1 MKVLFIVQGEGRG
14 HLTQAIAAS
23 RMLREAGHEVVEV
36 LVGRSPSR
44 QIPAFFYEQI
54 GAPVESFTSPN
65 FLPAPHGQRPRL
77 VSSVFYNVARLP
89 IYAKSMYFLYRRICD
104 TGVDLVLNFYEL
116 LTGLTYFFFR
126 PAVVQVCV
134 GHQFLFL
141 HREFCFPKVS
151 RVSMSLLK
159 LFTRVAGFGAERRLA
174 LSFRPMA
181 DDEVNG
187 VFVVPPLL
195 RREVFAEQPTTGS
208 YLHGYMLNAGF
219 SASVEA
225 WHRRHPEVKLHF
237 FRDNG
242 GDEQVDSTLTFHS
255 IDDRK
260 FLRSLAGCR
269 AYVSTAGFESVCE
282 AMYLGK
288 PMLLVPAHIEQECNA
303 YDAMR
308 GGAVIVAEDFNPDAL
323 LQLKGANRRNPDF
336 VRWVDSARSCF
347 LAQLE
352 AALPV
357 RHPRGMALA

>member
-1 MKVLFIVQGEGRG
+1 MSGTEISLDSGRPNRLLHPPAGDKVFQLDDIFCLIV
-14 HLTQAIAAS
+14 
-23 RMLREAGHEVVEV
+23 
-36 LVGRSPSR
+36 
-44 QIPAFFYEQI
+44 
-54 GAPVESFTSPN
+54 
-65 FLPAPHGQRPRL
+65 
-77 VSSVFYNVARLP
+77 
-89 IYAKSMYFLYRRICD
+89 
-104 TGVDLVLNFYEL
+104 
-116 LTGLTYFFFR
+116 
-126 PAVVQVCV
+126 
-134 GHQFLFL
+134 
-141 HREFCFPKVS
+141 
-151 RVSMSLLK
+151 
-159 LFTRVAGFGAERRLA
+159 AE
-174 LSFRPMA
+174 
-181 DDEVNG
+181 
-187 VFVVPPLL
+187 
-195 RREVFAEQPTTGS
+195 
-208 YLHGYMLNAGF
+208 
-219 SASVEA
+219 
-225 WHRRHPEVKLHF
+225 KLHF

-242 GDEQVDSTLTFHS
+242 GDEQVDSTLTVHS